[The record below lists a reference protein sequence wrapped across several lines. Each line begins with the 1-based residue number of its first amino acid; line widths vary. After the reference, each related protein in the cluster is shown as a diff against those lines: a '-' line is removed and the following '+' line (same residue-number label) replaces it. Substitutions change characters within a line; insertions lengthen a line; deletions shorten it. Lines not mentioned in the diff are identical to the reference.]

1 MGQWAGGLH
10 VPPEPGAGAGGEGGS
25 PKAQGRGGPCS
36 PCGPL
41 RSEVRHRLLSDIA
54 SFASLPVSLL
64 LIEGR
69 GRDTGRAKMGALGLL
84 HRKGHLHWQMNGQVF
99 SGSCSDSSPPHAPS
113 LPSEVL
119 LKILSYLDAAALLC
133 AGCVNRRF
141 YHLANDK

>member
-1 MGQWAGGLH
+1 ML
-10 VPPEPGAGAGGEGGS
+10 PEPGAGAGGEGGS

-64 LIEGR
+64 LNEGR

-99 SGSCSDSSPPHAPS
+99 SGSCSHVLAIINSAAMNIGVHVSLSLLVSSVCMPGS
-113 LPSEVL
+113 G
-119 LKILSYLDAAALLC
+119 I
-133 AGCVNRRF
+133 AGS
-141 YHLANDK
+141 